1 LCSGTTAAAT
11 FAAPESISPHKSAQ
25 NQQRPKGL
33 KLLMNLLLL
42 KKQQLLK
49 LFLLVK
55 LENV

>member
-1 LCSGTTAAAT
+1 LYSGTTAAAT
-11 FAAPESISPHKSAQ
+11 FAAPESISPYKSAQ

-33 KLLMNLLLL
+33 KLLMKL
-42 KKQQLLK
+42 QLLK